1 MGNLEKR
8 VAEIEGDRA
17 NSDMKKM
24 TDEEMG
30 AYISTL
36 GWCPPSGHE
45 GQYWGS
51 PRLLAAVLESILRHG
66 SSLPI
71 VVDDPERK
79 ARNVNS

>member
-8 VAEIEGDRA
+8 VSQIEDARA
-17 NSDMKKM
+17 HADLKAMSDQEL
-24 TDEEMG
+24 D
-30 AYISTL
+30 AHISTL

-79 ARNVNS
+79 AKNVNS